1 MNMEINLLEKTELWI
16 EDIDLENADLNRIAA
31 VAADV
36 LGVEPEKVLVVDVLE
51 HRITLD
57 LLQQKLQA
65 EQVYGKKSELLRRLG
80 EISGVRLTEQ
90 TDIHSEGILGMIALD
105 ESEAREVI
113 SRSAAMAADVMARV
127 ARRACVFPTG
137 FELRRGMI
145 QDTNTPFIKDA
156 LEAHGFQVT
165 CGEVLDD
172 DKDLIRGR
180 IQQAIDQGFG
190 LIITTGGVGAES
202 KDRTVEAVVALDPHA
217 ETPYIIHFTQGT
229 GRHEKD
235 GVRIAVGSVGPATIV
250 CLPGPN
256 DEVKIGV
263 RVILEAIEKRRSK
276 SELASAL
283 ANALRMK
290 LRYHHMEKGDAH
302 GAAGHPDH
310 RL

>member
-1 MNMEINLLEKTELWI
+1 MEINLLEKTELWI

-36 LGVEPEKVLVVDVLE
+36 LGVDPGKVLVVDVLD

-57 LLQQKLQA
+57 LLQQTLQA
-65 EQVYGKKSELLRRLG
+65 EQVYGKKAELLRRLG
-80 EISGVRLTEQ
+80 EISGVKITEQ
-90 TDIHSEGILGMIALD
+90 TDIHSDGILGMIALD
-105 ESEAREVI
+105 ENEAREVI

-145 QDTNTPFIKDA
+145 QDTNTPFIKNA
-156 LEAHGFQVT
+156 LEERGFQVA
-165 CGEVLDD
+165 CGDVLDD
-172 DKDLIRGR
+172 DKDVIRGR
-180 IQQAIDQGFG
+180 IQLAIDQGYG

-202 KDRTVEAVVALDPHA
+202 KDRTVEAVLAIDPEA

-235 GVRIAVGSVGPATIV
+235 GVRIAVGSVGPTTIV

-256 DEVKIGV
+256 DEVKIGMP
-263 RVILEAIEKRRSK
+263 VILEAIENGRTKA
-276 SELASAL
+276 EMASAL

-290 LRYHHMEKGDAH
+290 LRYHRMEKGDGH
-302 GAAGHPDH
+302 GTAGHPDH
-310 RL
+310 RR

>member
-1 MNMEINLLEKTELWI
+1 MEINLLEKTELWI

-36 LGVEPEKVLVVDVLE
+36 LGIDPTKVLVVDVLD

-57 LLQQKLQA
+57 LLQQTLQA
-65 EQVYGKKSELLRRLG
+65 EQVYGKKAELLRRLG
-80 EISGVRLTEQ
+80 EISGVHVTDQ
-90 TDIHSEGILGMIALD
+90 TDIHSDGILGMIALD

-113 SRSAAMAADVMARV
+113 SRSAAMAAEVMTRV

-145 QDTNTPFIKDA
+145 QDTNTPFIKNA
-156 LEAHGFQVT
+156 LEERGFQVA
-165 CGEVLDD
+165 CGDVLDD
-172 DKDLIRGR
+172 DKDVIRGK
-180 IQQAIDQGFG
+180 IQLAIDQGYG
-190 LIITTGGVGAES
+190 LIVTTGGVGAES
-202 KDRTVEAVVALDPHA
+202 KDRTVEAVLALDPEA

-235 GVRIAVGSVGPATIV
+235 GVRIAVGSVGPTTIV

-256 DEVKIGV
+256 DEVRIGMP
-263 RVILEAIEKRRSK
+263 VILEAIENGRTKA
-276 SELASAL
+276 ELASAL

-290 LRYHHMEKGDAH
+290 LQYHRMEKGDGH
-302 GAAGHPDH
+302 GTAGHPDH
-310 RL
+310 RR